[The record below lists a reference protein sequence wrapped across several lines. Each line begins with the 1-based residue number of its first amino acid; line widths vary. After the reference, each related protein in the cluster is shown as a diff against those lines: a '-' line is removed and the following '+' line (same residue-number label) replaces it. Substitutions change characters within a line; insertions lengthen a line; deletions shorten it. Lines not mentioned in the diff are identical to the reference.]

1 MRYERSRRSVS
12 SIVCTDTRSPVLK
25 RSFCLTRP
33 GRVWVWIA
41 LAARYRTL
49 FSRSLSRSK
58 MLWVAI
64 RISPI
69 TAPAASSSANEGSF
83 SGAGAFVSLCG
94 DSRGGPV
101 SCAAAGVRAHAA
113 IAKQAKASRSGTRD
127 CADREMGPSNY
138 LTALS
143 ESVRYLVSKP
153 RALRLRVAES
163 RGPLE
168 AAAIP
173 GHDLAVPDV
182 DHHRISGVEAPRI
195 ALVDHHAH
203 GPAVLALA
211 REGVSLVERS
221 GPGLDLDQRESGVV
235 HSGLEI
241 VAHDLLVVLRT
252 RSVVERGDLLGGE
265 RRRLTRGEQRKCDER
280 RREAEIGRASCRGGG
295 EDEG

>member
-1 MRYERSRRSVS
+1 M
-12 SIVCTDTRSPVLK
+12 
-25 RSFCLTRP
+25 
-33 GRVWVWIA
+33 
-41 LAARYRTL
+41 L
-49 FSRSLSRSK
+49 FSRSFSRSK

-83 SGAGAFVSLCG
+83 PAAGTFVSLGG
-94 DSRGGPV
+94 DSGGGPV

-113 IAKQAKASRSGTRD
+113 IAKQTNASRSGTRD
-127 CADREMGPSNY
+127 CADREMGPSNC

-143 ESVRYLVSKP
+143 ESVRDLVSKS
-153 RALRLRVAES
+153 RALRVRVSHS

-168 AAAIP
+168 AAAIAC
-173 GHDLAVPDV
+173 HDLAVSDV
-182 DHHRISGVEAPRI
+182 DHHRIAGVEASRI

-221 GPGLDLDQRESGVV
+221 GAGLDLDQCERGVV

-241 VAHDLLVVLRT
+241 VANDLLVVLRAQ
-252 RSVVERGDLLGGE
+252 SIVERRDLLGGQ
-265 RRRLTRGEQRKCDER
+265 RRRL
-280 RREAEIGRASCRGGG
+280 
-295 EDEG
+295 